1 MPFKMKVSDTFYREQ
16 MENLKAYNS
25 KLLSERKARLPYLDS
40 QTNVAQR
47 DCYLYFERRHQGP
60 GTKPGSICS
69 YPSKRWKKRPR
80 ISPIVDSH
88 NNHVEG
94 YNSRLR
100 RIPPNKISNYNEDY
114 LEAGSHHLQINEN
127 SNDSSL
133 LLNTA
138 SSLADAEDHVTID
151 SESVATSHVDDEEM
165 FEEEFELNAS
175 GRRKNKSLKK
185 QTRGSS
191 RSKKTEEQIV
201 QEENNKPHQ
210 CMYCPK
216 RYKNKPGLKYHL
228 AHAHQTEESRGH
240 QYYEAPRYQ
249 SYHGNPPQMVQYRQ
263 AEDGSKSVEEA
274 SNFKE
279 SKSDKQK
286 EPKSLYCDFCLGTA
300 EHNKKTGQS
309 EEMVSCADCIRSAH
323 PTCLQ
328 FTSVMTTNVKK
339 YSWQCIECKSCHL
352 CGTSDNDEQLLFCDD
367 CDRGYHMYCLT
378 PPMTSPPDG
387 NWVCSLC
394 GDNK

>member
-210 CMYCPK
+210 CM
-216 RYKNKPGLKYHL
+216 
-228 AHAHQTEESRGH
+228 S
-240 QYYEAPRYQ
+240 
-249 SYHGNPPQMVQYRQ
+249 
-263 AEDGSKSVEEA
+263 EDGSKSVEEA

>member
-1 MPFKMKVSDTFYREQ
+1 MPYKLKVSDAFYREQ
-16 MENLKAYNS
+16 MENLKAYNK

-47 DCYLYFERRHQGP
+47 DCYLYFERRHRGP

-69 YPSKRWKKRPR
+69 YPAKRWKKRPR
-80 ISPIVDSH
+80 ISPIADS
-88 NNHVEG
+88 NHVEA

-100 RIPPNKISNYNEDY
+100 GIPQNKTYNEEFSTEGTP
-114 LEAGSHHLQINEN
+114 LISEN
-127 SNDSSL
+127 SNDSSMHHQS
-133 LLNTA
+133 A
-138 SSLADAEDHVTID
+138 VEVEDQVQDT
-151 SESVATSHVDDEEM
+151 SESHVSVDDSD
-165 FEEEFELNAS
+165 FEVAPSS
-175 GRRKNKSLKK
+175 GSQQGGGKRKNKKK
-185 QTRGSS
+185 STRGST
-191 RSKKTEEQIV
+191 RSKKTEEQIA

-228 AHAHQTEESRGH
+228 EHAHHDILDDNQHNGCYDTG
-240 QYYEAPRYQ
+240 
-249 SYHGNPPQMVQYRQ
+249 YHGYHTMPPPLYRQ
-263 AEDGSKSVEEA
+263 AEEAGKSQVEEN
-274 SNFKE
+274 SFKE
-279 SKSDKQK
+279 GNSQQIDKQK

-300 EHNKKTGQS
+300 EHNKKTGQP

-328 FTSVMTTNVKK
+328 FTAVMTANVKK
-339 YSWQCIECKSCHL
+339 YKWQCIECKSCHL

-378 PPMTSPPDG
+378 PPMSSPPEG